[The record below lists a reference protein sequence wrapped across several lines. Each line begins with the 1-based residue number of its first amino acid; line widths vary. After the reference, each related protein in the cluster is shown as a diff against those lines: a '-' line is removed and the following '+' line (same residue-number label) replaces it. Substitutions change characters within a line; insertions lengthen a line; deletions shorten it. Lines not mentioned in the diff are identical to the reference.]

1 MNPSL
6 SRGLELLDGITL
18 KDISF
23 QSRWSFR
30 DYQRP
35 STIYAYQSL
44 YSHCHFNFLLSHIGL
59 KTPTSTI
66 NVMVKDILIVL
77 IINALSFFDIP
88 QLPPALEMI
97 ADNLRE

>member
-59 KTPTSTI
+59 KTPI